1 MGFEAA
7 RSCIQIVAL
16 KRPSARFGCLVDL
29 AQIEEMKFKFY
40 ANTKRTHTYTHLASC
55 ADNVLSIAFGHFI
68 FFFLFCFALCNLPR
82 STFCISVTKRQKR
95 TKSQKVVYAFPYTL
109 HELAKMHLDG

>member
-40 ANTKRTHTYTHLASC
+40 ANTEHTHTHIYPASC
-55 ADNVLSIAFGHFI
+55 ADNVLSIAFGHFLGY
-68 FFFLFCFALCNLPR
+68 FLFCALQFAALNFLHFGDKTPKTHQKPKSCLRFSKYPLL
-82 STFCISVTKRQKR
+82 ISQDA
-95 TKSQKVVYAFPYTL
+95 Y
-109 HELAKMHLDG
+109 